1 VIRIDGSQGEGGGQ
15 ILRSALS
22 LAICTGQAFR
32 IEHIR
37 ARREKPGLLRQHVTA
52 AKAAAEISDAEVEG
66 CEVGSS
72 TLTFKPRTVRP
83 GAYSFSIG
91 TAGSCT
97 LVLQTV
103 LPPLLTA
110 SAPSIVRIS
119 GGTHNKAAPPVEF
132 LTRAFLPLIARMG
145 PVVNLKLVRHG
156 FYPRGGGLIEV
167 QIAPVPRL
175 QPIELRERGERR
187 RAFAESYVC
196 GLPLHV
202 AERELAVVG
211 NRLNWGPEQLKV
223 RGVSSEMGPGNVL
236 ALTVEHEHV
245 TEVFTGFGERG
256 RSAESVAEDAVRE
269 ACEYLA
275 VDAPVGP
282 HLADQLLLPMVLGGL
297 TSFVT
302 CAPTM
307 HFTSNADV
315 IHAFTGRRIVA
326 ERAGETYL
334 VSMRDGTT

>member
-52 AKAAAEISDAEVEG
+52 ARAAAEISDAETEG

-72 TLTFKPRTVRP
+72 ALTFRPRGLRA
-83 GAYSFSIG
+83 GEYSFAIG

-110 SAPSIVRIS
+110 ASPSVVRIS
-119 GGTHNKAAPPVEF
+119 GGTHNKAAPPVDF
-132 LTRAFLPLIARMG
+132 LARAFLPLLARMG
-145 PVVNLKLVRHG
+145 STVDLRMTRHG
-156 FYPRGGGLIEV
+156 FYPRGGGVIEARIDPV
-167 QIAPVPRL
+167 QRL
-175 QPIELRERGERR
+175 RPITLMERGARLN
-187 RAFAESYVC
+187 AYAESYIC
-196 GLPLHV
+196 GVPKHV
-202 AERELAVVG
+202 ADRELAVVAS
-211 NRLNWGPEQLKV
+211 RLGWTEEQLRV
-223 RGVSSEMGPGNVL
+223 RGIPSEAGPGNVL
-236 ALTVEHEHV
+236 VLTVEHEQV

-256 RSAESVAEDAVRE
+256 RSAESVAEAAVSE
-269 ACEYLA
+269 ALAYLA
-275 VDAPVGP
+275 HSAPVGV
-282 HLADQLLLPMVLGGL
+282 HLADQLLLPMAFGG
-297 TSFVT
+297 VT
-302 CAPTM
+302 AFRTGAPTP

-315 IHAFTGRRIVA
+315 IHAFTGKRIVA
-326 ERAGETYL
+326 ER
-334 VSMRDGTT
+334 DGDEYVVGIS